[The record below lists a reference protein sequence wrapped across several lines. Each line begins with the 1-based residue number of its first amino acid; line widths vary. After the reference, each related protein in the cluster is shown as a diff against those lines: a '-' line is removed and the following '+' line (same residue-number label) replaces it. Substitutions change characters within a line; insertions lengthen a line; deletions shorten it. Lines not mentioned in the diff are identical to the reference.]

1 MYPLPPRVWSVWSV
15 WSVLCLTTRLIQQ
28 TLFSTAIAPHGI
40 AIEQDSRLVDGTYLY
55 NCKLDLVP
63 LVESAIQE

>member
-1 MYPLPPRVWSVWSV
+1 MV
-15 WSVLCLTTRLIQQ
+15 TI
-28 TLFSTAIAPHGI
+28 FSTAIAPHGI